1 MSIFEQL
8 RPFVSLCQACGMIPY
23 TIEDNLI
30 TNKFSRFTFSFNHL
44 TTWWF
49 FLILLV
55 IHPVVLIVMWY
66 MIKDVPIHLLMGRDM
81 PITVTVLLTVTA
93 ISYFVELFLS
103 RWIVSRHRK
112 LQHAIKAIQEVE
124 KIFGEKFLSQ
134 HKSSIGYQIIIG
146 FILVIIVVSSKH
158 EYYTNMYLRDDNCNS
173 CEFCSQNKLISEL
186 IGYWLF
192 ERDYTS
198 K

>member
-66 MIKDVPIHLLMGRDM
+66 DPIVIKDVPSHLLMGRDM

-103 RWIVSRHRK
+103 RWIVSRYRK
-112 LQHAIKAIQEVE
+112 LKNAIEAIQEVE

-146 FILVIIVVSSKH
+146 FILVFIAVSLKH
-158 EYYTNMYLRDDNCNS
+158 
-173 CEFCSQNKLISEL
+173 
-186 IGYWLF
+186 
-192 ERDYTS
+192 
-198 K
+198 